1 MQQMI
6 RFSLVVATCGR
17 TAEVTT
23 FLASV
28 LCQRRDDVEVI
39 LVDQNADDRLL
50 PVIEE
55 VQGRLTIRHLR
66 TADRNASAARNLGL
80 DAAQGEIVAFPDD
93 DCWYPENLLDG
104 VDQWFKASPQ
114 YSIMSVG
121 AVDDEGIPSG
131 NRWIQ
136 NSCDI
141 SPWNSLRTTFCSS
154 LFLSAIEESR
164 RIRFDPMLARGEE
177 TDFVLRL
184 LAAGVR
190 GRFDRSLSVRHPR
203 RDMMSGTVS
212 RERAISYGAG
222 MGRLVRRHSLTVLWT
237 VLVVYD
243 LIRVG
248 FVVLRGRPSDAVF
261 CFAHAT
267 GLFKGFL
274 LPEGSYD

>member
-1 MQQMI
+1 MI

-17 TAEVTT
+17 TTEVTT

-55 VQGRLTIRHLR
+55 VQGSLRIRHLR
-66 TADRNASAARNLGL
+66 TVDQNASAARNLGL

-93 DCWYPENLLDG
+93 DCWYPDNLLDG

-114 YSIMSVG
+114 YSILAVG

-141 SPWNSLRTTFCSS
+141 RSWNSLRTTFCSS

-164 RIRFDPMLARGEE
+164 RVRFDPMLARGEE
-177 TDFVLRL
+177 TDFILRL
-184 LAAGVR
+184 LATGVR
-190 GRFDRSLSVRHPR
+190 GRFDRSLCVRHPR

-248 FVVLRGRPSDAVF
+248 FVVLRGRPNDAVF

-274 LPEGSYD
+274 LPEGSYDRL